1 MSRPQAF
8 THTCSHTRTHIPRLF
23 FFVLRSFSPR
33 YKIKRFDH
41 FDWPPVT
48 HEKTHC
54 SFARTSVLLAHSH
67 MHRFILH
74 SFRMCLVSTSS
85 ASSHQASHINLIWF
99 HLCPLLT
106 PVISFAHT
114 PEHTRHPLCH
124 PVTACRPVPTPL
136 LHDLPR
142 NKRHLSTPRT
152 RLCNTIIT
160 VVNYFVE
167 VKCIS
172 YWG

>member
-8 THTCSHTRTHIPRLF
+8 THTRTHTRTHIPRLF
-23 FFVLRSFSPR
+23 FPPRSFSPH

-54 SFARTSVLLAHSH
+54 SFPRTSLLLPHSH
-67 MHRFILH
+67 VHRFILH
-74 SFRMCLVSTSS
+74 LHHMCLISTSPELPLTEPP
-85 ASSHQASHINLIWF
+85 ILIWL
-99 HLCPLLT
+99 HLCPRLT
-106 PVISFAHT
+106 PVILFTHT
-114 PEHTRHPLCH
+114 PKHTRRLPCH
-124 PVTACRPVPTPL
+124 PVTACRPAPTPL
-136 LHDLPR
+136 LHDLTT

-152 RLCNTIIT
+152 CLCNTIVT
-160 VVNYFVE
+160 VVNCFVE
-167 VKCIS
+167 LKYIS